1 MKNPA
6 IPADTLDMQTDRQ
19 IGELA
24 ASASGVASPT
34 ADTSAGDMT
43 PLEAA
48 TLDLSRDL
56 RNLLRLAG
64 ELKRQGEAMESFARA
79 LAADMERMK
88 AAVRSSGSR
97 T

>member
-6 IPADTLDMQTDRQ
+6 APADTLSQVLDRQ

-24 ASASGVASPT
+24 ASASGEVSPS
-34 ADTSAGDMT
+34 ADTCAGDMT

-48 TLDLSRDL
+48 TLDMSRDL
-56 RNLLRLAG
+56 RNLFRLAG
-64 ELKRQGEAMESFARA
+64 ELKRQGEAMQSFARL